1 MNSVN
6 SPFENEPDGSAS
18 DVHVDDGS
26 DASSE
31 QPGDDATGRS
41 PKVTAAKVHVGMTTQ
56 DLRLAVTMS
65 GGVSLAVWMGGI
77 AREINLLQQASNS
90 RVNEDS
96 GASGRPSPDVDGAAL
111 PHDGSA
117 SVPDRD
123 MDALSRDLYLALL
136 KLLDL
141 KVTVDVLSGTSA
153 GGINAALL
161 GLSSAAGVDLAGLR
175 DLWLETGSMDA
186 LLRDPG
192 EKNPPSLMQGDKVLF
207 TGLDRGITRLYR
219 AGRGDEMLAPPGDV
233 QTTVFITTTMMS
245 GETSRFTDDYGTLVP
260 DVDHH
265 GLFTFGQD
273 ALAPERADAPS
284 LTALALA
291 ARSSA
296 SFPGAFEPSFVPIN
310 CQISGTQGIPER
322 PDMSGFANM
331 TRSHWAA
338 DGGLLANRPL
348 TPLLTQMFAQ
358 PAKGPIRRVLA
369 FVVPDGGG
377 TPSPADLPPAAEW
390 KQPLTMAGALKEDLG
405 AQLAQGIASDQQA
418 IRTHNEQI
426 TARHNLRRN
435 LAEMG
440 ARLPS
445 GTLVTSTL
453 LRDYQQQQ
461 GASLAQPLLAEVMRQ
476 LTAMALPQE
485 WAAEL
490 SPGRGANVAPLE
502 PRMAEEMVKILGG
515 GWKAAPSA
523 GSAASPQAGDPAP
536 GQVPA
541 SSQEATSEETVNEVA
556 GELPETQKGA
566 AWAAWDAATDVFVK
580 AAAFGLPAFHA
591 AQAAA
596 AHLAQLGYQRAA
608 EPEKRTAMTRHWMAI
623 ESVLPAS
630 TPAWDERNAVS
641 RTLAWAAKTHPSP
654 GGLVQVAAALA
665 DAKRRALLIGPL
677 PPAAAT
683 NDRQPAPTGDGRP
696 ATAGDVKQ
704 AWGDLTDI
712 VISVLKDLV
721 PLATSDGRDSR
732 TKAADVIG
740 SYLEY
745 FGGSSLRDFG
755 VAPAKPEIADR
766 LLNLV
771 ITERAL
777 KPAEPGADQPVEFVQ
792 VSANTRTSLAQNASK
807 LPPLDTVGK
816 LRGVELHH
824 FAAFYKNSWR
834 AYDWMWGR
842 MDGSGWLVHILL
854 DPRRILTVIEDH
866 YSTWPQGQRAA
877 NFASLLRQKVGLPH
891 NEEGDCLEEELGFLD
906 DPTAPIPVSLPNSAL
921 FLARAWQEL
930 IAASE
935 LPVIAKQVLADSG
948 RRPQLIDP
956 RHTVDGD
963 PPAPLTDR
971 IRQKWHQQV
980 TKRRNNQPQNGPPDQ
995 WSATVLRMSREKK
1008 EPAKIA
1014 EQLTDCPVRYETLAG
1029 QLHTPAFARTATK
1042 AAAVATAA
1050 IATAPETPGA
1060 IRPFLTATRTVTRTG
1075 YLATKVTGGTAWKT
1089 LLAGIVLAVLGGVM
1103 ATQGMMVVGL
1113 TGTIVALAGLY
1124 LIAMGAWG
1132 IHRGLL
1138 GALIAIATL
1147 ALTASLTLAWVRNQL
1162 WGSNGPVAKHIL
1174 PWLNNNWWAGL
1185 ALIGAILLLASV
1197 ISVITRRRPRRNR
1210 GTPNAATTTPTASST
1225 AMTAQIT
1232 YDPATDDAHL
1242 HLADQSLPPGQT
1254 TTKAHSLPGP
1264 DAFITLDWLDNHL
1277 VGIEIHDAKRTLPT
1291 DLLHPAEWA
1300 STPNVGTSA

>member
-6 SPFENEPDGSAS
+6 SSFENKPGGYVSRVRA
-18 DVHVDDGS
+18 DGS

-31 QPGDDATGRS
+31 QSGGDATGRA
-41 PKVTAAKVHVGMTTQ
+41 PKVTAAEVQVGMTTQ

-65 GGVSLAVWMGGI
+65 GGVSLAVWMGGV
-77 AREINLLQQASNS
+77 AREINLLQQASNF
-90 RVNEDS
+90 RVNEDG
-96 GASGRPSPDVDGAAL
+96 GASGRPSPGATGAA
-111 PHDGSA
+111 PRRDGPA

-123 MDALSRDLYLALL
+123 MDASSRGLYLALL

-153 GGINAALL
+153 GGINAAVL

-233 QTTVFITTTMMS
+233 QTTAFITTTMIS

-265 GLFTFGQD
+265 GLFTFSQD
-273 ALAPERADAPS
+273 ALAPECADAPS

-310 CQISGTQGIPER
+310 SQISGTQGIPDR

-331 TRSHWAA
+331 TRSHWVA

-348 TPLLTQMFAQ
+348 TPLLSQMFSQ

-377 TPSPADLPPAAEW
+377 TPSPADHPPTDEW

-440 ARLPS
+440 SRLPDE
-445 GTLVTSTL
+445 TLVTSTL

-461 GASLAQPLLAEVMRQ
+461 GASLAQPLLTEVMRQ

-490 SPGRGANVAPLE
+490 SPGRGASVAPLE
-502 PRMAEEMVKILGG
+502 PRMAEKMVKILGG

-523 GSAASPQAGDPAP
+523 GSTVSPQTGDPAP
-536 GQVPA
+536 GQVLA
-541 SSQEATSEETVNEVA
+541 SSQEAASKQTVNAVA
-556 GELPETQKGA
+556 GGVPDTHKD
-566 AWAAWDAATDVFVK
+566 AAWDDATDVFVK

-596 AHLAQLGYQRAA
+596 AHIAQLGYQRAA
-608 EPEKRTAMTRHWMAI
+608 EPEKRTAMARHWMAI
-623 ESVLPAS
+623 EGVLPAPS
-630 TPAWDERNAVS
+630 PAWDERNAVS
-641 RTLAWAAKTHPSP
+641 RTLAWAVKTRPNP
-654 GGLVQVAAALA
+654 GGLVRVAAALA

-677 PPAAAT
+677 PPAAAAD
-683 NDRQPAPTGDGRP
+683 DRQPAPPGDGRP
-696 ATAGDVKQ
+696 ATAADVKQ
-704 AWGDLTDI
+704 AWEDLADK
-712 VISVLKDLV
+712 VISLLKDLV
-721 PLATSDGRDSR
+721 PLATSDRRDSR
-732 TKAADVIG
+732 AKAADAIG

-745 FGGSSLRDFG
+745 FGGSSRRDFD
-755 VAPAKPEIADR
+755 VAPAEPVIADR
-766 LLNLV
+766 LLNL
-771 ITERAL
+771 IIAERAL
-777 KPAEPGADQPVEFVQ
+777 KPAEPGADHPVEFVQ

-807 LPPLDTVGK
+807 SPPLDTVGK

-866 YSTWPQGQRAA
+866 YSTWPEGQRAA
-877 NFASLLRQKVGLPH
+877 NFASLLRQKVGLPD
-891 NEEGDCLEEELGFLD
+891 NEEGHCLEKELGFLD
-906 DPTAPIPVSLPNSAL
+906 DPAAQIPVSLPNSAL

-963 PPAPLTDR
+963 PPAPLPDR

-980 TKRRNNQPQNGPPDQ
+980 TKRRKNQPQNGPPDQ
-995 WSATVLRMSREKK
+995 WSATVLRMSREKR
-1008 EPAKIA
+1008 EPAEIA

-1042 AAAVATAA
+1042 AAAVAAAA

-1060 IRPFLTATRTVTRTG
+1060 IRPFLTAARTVTRTG

-1089 LLAGIVLAVLGGVM
+1089 LLAGIVLAVVGGVM

-1162 WGSNGPVAKHIL
+1162 WGSNGPVAKHGL
-1174 PWLNNNWWAGL
+1174 PWLDNNWWAGL
-1185 ALIGAILLLASV
+1185 ALIGGILLLASV
-1197 ISVITRRRPRRNR
+1197 ISVLTRRRPRSNR
-1210 GTPNAATTTPTASST
+1210 GTPNAATAAPSASST
-1225 AMTAQIT
+1225 TLTARIT
-1232 YDPATDDAHL
+1232 YDPATDDARL
-1242 HLADQSLPPGQT
+1242 HLASQSLPPGQT
-1254 TTKAHSLPGP
+1254 TTKDDSLPGP

-1277 VGIEIHDAKRTLPT
+1277 VGIEIHDAKGALPT
-1291 DLLHPAEWA
+1291 DLLHQAEWA
-1300 STPNVGTSA
+1300 SPRTVGTSA